1 MNRGEVYWVKFD
13 PQLGSEIQ
21 KRRPAVVV
29 SRQPFNS
36 KRRTVVVVPL
46 STAHTRTEWPLL
58 IAVRSTGS
66 AVAVIDQIK
75 AADKARFGPQM
86 GKLSDQEMNEI
97 SDALAFLLDVL

>member
-1 MNRGEVYWVKFD
+1 MNRGEVYWVNFD

-46 STAHTRTEWPLL
+46 STVHTRTEWPLL
-58 IAVRSTGS
+58 IAVRGTGA

-75 AADKARFGPQM
+75 AADKGRFGAKM
-86 GKLSDQEMNEI
+86 GKLSDHEMSEI
-97 SDALAFLLDVL
+97 SDALAFVLDLI

>member
-1 MNRGEVYWVKFD
+1 MNRGEVYWVNFD

-29 SRQPFNS
+29 SRQPFNN

-58 IAVRSTGS
+58 IAVPSVGAS
-66 AVAVIDQIK
+66 VAVIDQIK
-75 AADKARFGPQM
+75 AADKTRFGPQI
-86 GKLSDQEMNEI
+86 GRLSDLEMGEI
-97 SDALAFLLDVL
+97 SDALAFLLDVF